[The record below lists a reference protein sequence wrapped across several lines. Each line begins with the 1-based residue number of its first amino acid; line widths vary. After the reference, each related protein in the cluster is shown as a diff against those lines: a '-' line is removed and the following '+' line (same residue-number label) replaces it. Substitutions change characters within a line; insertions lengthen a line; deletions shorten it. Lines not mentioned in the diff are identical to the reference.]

1 MTFLMASAEN
11 HRNRPGTPAVRVL
24 LRSESM
30 SLRCLVLAL
39 ATLLGCGTTGGR
51 IGIGVT
57 GVAAGAVVV
66 NQFRLIGCD
75 DDAECRHGVRTSGFV
90 LAGIAVAALITTIVF
105 EVTGSHKPAAP

>member
-1 MTFLMASAEN
+1 MASAVN
-11 HRNRPGTPAVRVL
+11 HRNRPGPRAVRVL
-24 LRSESM
+24 LLSERM

-51 IGIGVT
+51 IGIGVA
-57 GVAAGAVVV
+57 GVAASAVVV
-66 NQFRLIGCD
+66 NQFRLIGCDD

-105 EVTGSHKPAAP
+105 EVTGS